1 MNRNIFRFRN
11 FIQSNKSSRFC
22 SNKTKKALPEELMEN
37 EPIKFSTS
45 LAARKTVRP
54 VVKKTK
60 IDMPWYQPYS
70 VIGSVTVFLIYF
82 CLLREENDMDGELTK
97 TLYERMQ
104 GLEKV
109 QLLQSYQF
117 NKEHGKSV
125 VEIEKRLK
133 EIEEQERQ
141 QATSVA

>member
-1 MNRNIFRFRN
+1 MNL
-11 FIQSNKSSRFC
+11 SN
-22 SNKTKKALPEELMEN
+22 
-37 EPIKFSTS
+37 S
-45 LAARKTVRP
+45 LLVWQQEKQLDLLS
-54 VVKKTK
+54 KKTK

-97 TLYERMQ
+97 TLYERMK